1 MATIK
6 VRVPEKANGGRL
18 ITIQIKL
25 DAMAEDL
32 CAEIGGKLDVQPNK

>member
-6 VRVPEKANGGRL
+6 VRVPEKASGGRL

-25 DAMAEDL
+25 DALVEDL
-32 CAEIGGKLDVQPNK
+32 YAEIGGKLDIQPNK